1 MKNSDGLF
9 PGLSTCGNVKG
20 FINKADLEKATGFDV
35 GVRRR
40 LSRPYEDHD
49 RAVLGPQV
57 EHRTHSLILSQLQ

>member
-40 LSRPYEDHD
+40 LSRPEEDHD
-49 RAVLGPQV
+49 RAVLGP
-57 EHRTHSLILSQLQ
+57 